1 MTQSSVLVVGAGP
14 VGLLTALGLAR
25 SGICVTLIEGAP
37 AIVESPRAAV
47 YHWSALQGLERLGI
61 LDDARS
67 AGFAKQDSCYL
78 VFKTRETIAFSLAP
92 LADYVPH
99 PYNVHLGQH
108 ALARIALDRLQRLP
122 GVTVHWNTR
131 FTALSQDATGVTVTA
146 ETPEGLREFR
156 AGWVVGADGARSA
169 VRHALGLEF
178 EGMTWSERFVAT
190 NIRYDF
196 EKFGYARSTLM
207 IDPGHGAII
216 SKLDKTNLWRCTYCE
231 SVSLPE
237 SDVLKRM
244 PEYFKMVLPGAP
256 DYQLVQHSPYRM
268 HQRTAPRFRVGR
280 VLLAG
285 DAAHA
290 TNPTGGYGLTAGL
303 FDVFVLYEALA
314 AIMHGE
320 AGEDVLERYSIERR
334 RAFLEFASPQ
344 AIENKRLIYHSHD
357 PVRLEQDLQ
366 SLRRLATDRDFLIQ
380 RLLFA
385 RNLETPSL
393 LAASRGHARALT

>member
-1 MTQSSVLVVGAGP
+1 MTQSAVLVVGAGP

-25 SGICVTLIEGAP
+25 AGISVTLLEREP

-47 YHWSALQGLERLGI
+47 YHWSVLGGLERLGI
-61 LDDARS
+61 LEDAKR

-78 VFKTRETIAFSLAP
+78 VFKTRETIAWSLAP
-92 LADYVPH
+92 LADYIPH

-108 ALARIALDRLQRLP
+108 VLARIALDHLQRLP

-131 FTALSQDATGVTVTA
+131 VTGLSQNSTGVTATA
-146 ETPEGLREFR
+146 HTPEGPCEFR

-207 IDPGHGAII
+207 IDPEYGAII

-231 SVSLPE
+231 RVSLPE
-237 SDVLKRM
+237 HDVLQRM
-244 PEYFKMVLPGAP
+244 PEYFNVVLPGAP
-256 DYQLVQHSPYRM
+256 DYQLVQYSPYSM
-268 HQRTAPRFRVGR
+268 HQRTAPRFRIGR

-290 TNPTGGYGLTAGL
+290 TNPTGGYGLTAGM

-314 AIMHGE
+314 AVMHGE
-320 AGEDVLERYSIERR
+320 AGDDVLERYSIDRR

-344 AIENKRLIYHSHD
+344 AIESKRLIYHSHD
-357 PVRLEQDLQ
+357 PVRLEQELQ

-393 LAASRGHARALT
+393 LATRR